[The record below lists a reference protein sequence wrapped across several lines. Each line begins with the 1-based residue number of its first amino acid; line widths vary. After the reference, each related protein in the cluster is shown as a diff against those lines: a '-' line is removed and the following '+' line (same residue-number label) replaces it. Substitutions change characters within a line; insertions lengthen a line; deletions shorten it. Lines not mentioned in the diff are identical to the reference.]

1 MAPRRHK
8 LGNSDLEVPCV
19 CLGTMTWG
27 SQNTEEEAF
36 AQLDYALAN
45 GVDFIDT
52 AEMYPVPPDQQW
64 VGRTEE
70 YIGRWM
76 EARGVRS
83 KVILATKVSS
93 FPGPNM
99 DRSMVS
105 ANRTDPPTPNAAQP
119 ELDAASIR
127 QALEGSLRRLRTT
140 YIDLYQLHWPNRYAP
155 LWGARQYDL
164 AAAQSWPKVADMEEQ
179 VATIGE
185 LIKEGKI
192 RYWGLSNETT
202 FGVCRMVEI
211 AKRLGVP
218 PPISI
223 QNDFSLCYRY
233 FEGELAEACAPCN
246 HNIGLLAWGVLAGG
260 ALTDKYLSPQG
271 VEGAPAEARHR
282 KFPAFQKRYVMPRVL
297 EAAKEYAGIAK
308 AAGLTAAQMAVAW
321 SCSRWYMGS
330 VIIGATNMQQL
341 KENIEASEI
350 TLSAETLAAIDEVH
364 VRRRNPECLD

>member
-1 MAPRRHK
+1 LTPAIGPQGH
-8 LGNSDLEVPCV
+8 VPHAAEA
-19 CLGTMTWG
+19 CL
-27 SQNTEEEAF
+27 AC
-36 AQLDYALAN
+36 
-45 GVDFIDT
+45 IC
-52 AEMYPVPPDQQW
+52 
-64 VGRTEE
+64 
-70 YIGRWM
+70 
-76 EARGVRS
+76 
-83 KVILATKVSS
+83 
-93 FPGPNM
+93 
-99 DRSMVS
+99 
-105 ANRTDPPTPNAAQP
+105 RTDPPTPNAAQP

-233 FEGELAEACAPCN
+233 FEGEWP
-246 HNIGLLAWGVLAGG
+246 AGDARLDPGPDQHILEGKG
-260 ALTDKYLSPQG
+260 AG
-271 VEGAPAEARHR
+271 
-282 KFPAFQKRYVMPRVL
+282 
-297 EAAKEYAGIAK
+297 
-308 AAGLTAAQMAVAW
+308 
-321 SCSRWYMGS
+321 
-330 VIIGATNMQQL
+330 
-341 KENIEASEI
+341 
-350 TLSAETLAAIDEVH
+350 
-364 VRRRNPECLD
+364 CL